1 MRAAVRRR
9 DDALRCKRH
18 LGYSPNMNFI
28 RERALNGEI
37 LSGAFLNLGSSLTVE
52 LAGRAG
58 LDFVLIDME
67 HGAGDQES
75 LVPQLQAASAT
86 DASPLVRIAWNEP
99 WRFKRVL
106 DAGAMGVMVPWVN
119 NAEEARAAAASMRYF
134 PDGIRGAA
142 RTNRG
147 TGFGF
152 DFDEYFSNANDNLLT
167 VVQIESTEAVEAAA
181 DIAAVDGVDVLF
193 VGPFDLSITMGM
205 MNGFEEPAFKE
216 ALDKV
221 AAAAKGAGKAAGILL
236 SKSEEVADVV
246 DRGYTFIALGSDSG
260 LVASG
265 MSANAEAVAT
275 FKK

>member
-1 MRAAVRRR
+1 
-9 DDALRCKRH
+9 
-18 LGYSPNMNFI
+18 MNFI